1 MKTFKGKVSEWVRE
15 GVKGALRPSNA
26 KKLYMD
32 EKSTEKR
39 EIIEKDNR
47 KVKGEKKSIEKEE
60 NVLLLC
66 LTSILQ
72 PVWLGWP

>member
-1 MKTFKGKVSEWVRE
+1 MNEQ
-15 GVKGALRPSNA
+15 
-26 KKLYMD
+26 
-32 EKSTEKR
+32 STEKG

-47 KVKGEKKSIEKEE
+47 KVKGKRKKEE
-60 NVLLLC
+60 TVLLLC